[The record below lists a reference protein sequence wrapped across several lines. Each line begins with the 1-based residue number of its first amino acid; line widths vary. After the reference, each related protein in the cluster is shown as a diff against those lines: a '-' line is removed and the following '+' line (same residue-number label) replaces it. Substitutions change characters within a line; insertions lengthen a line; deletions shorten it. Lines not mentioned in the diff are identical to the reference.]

1 MMDIFEVGPGGGS
14 IARATDDGTLRV
26 GPESAGAAPGP
37 ACYGLGGE
45 APTVTDANL
54 ALGRLSADNFLG
66 GEMALDAR
74 EAAAAIRRVAKPLG
88 LSLAEAAD
96 GILRIATTSMSW
108 AVKTVTTERGFD
120 AAQFTLFAYGG
131 AGPLHATSVAAELG
145 IKRVIVPRNSGLFSA
160 IGMLYAD
167 LRYDYV
173 RTWPMP
179 VADLPF
185 DQAER
190 LFDDMEDEGRSA
202 IAAAT
207 LGTRKIV
214 IARAADMRYV
224 GQEHAVTVELPMRLF
239 TKRDTGGIKRA
250 FDEVHLRRYGTSAPD
265 ENAQIVS
272 LRSAITGILDKPP
285 IDQIGRGQAAPPRTA
300 TRGGAG
306 CIWAAPPAAAKSRP
320 ACSTATRSGPATKST
335 DRRWLRSRPRPP
347 WFGPATA

>member
-1 MMDIFEVGPGGGS
+1 
-14 IARATDDGTLRV
+14 
-26 GPESAGAAPGP
+26 
-37 ACYGLGGE
+37 
-45 APTVTDANL
+45 
-54 ALGRLSADNFLG
+54 
-66 GEMALDAR
+66 
-74 EAAAAIRRVAKPLG
+74 
-88 LSLAEAAD
+88 
-96 GILRIATTSMSW
+96 
-108 AVKTVTTERGFD
+108 
-120 AAQFTLFAYGG
+120 
-131 AGPLHATSVAAELG
+131 
-145 IKRVIVPRNSGLFSA
+145 
-160 IGMLYAD
+160 MLYAD

-190 LFDDMEDEGRSA
+190 LFGDMEDEGRSA
-202 IAAAT
+202 IAAAM

-272 LRSAITGILDKPP
+272 LRSTITGILDKPP

-300 TRGGAG
+300 TRGRRKVYMG
-306 CIWAAPPAAAKSRP
+306 AAAKSRP